1 MKPMTFLS
9 RTFRAS
15 ARLAA
20 LLSIG
25 LALAAC
31 GSSEPGAKE
40 ATKPAAV
47 EPAKADPP
55 PAKTEGTAAA
65 PATDVAVAMVDA
77 FIASK
82 AIDKTKPGWK
92 TSLPKPELV
101 KFDLGKSY
109 YWNLKTNKGD
119 LRFKLMPDVAPM
131 HVSNAI
137 YLTRLGF
144 YDGTK
149 IHRDIKG
156 FMAQGGCPLGNGM
169 GDPGY
174 RLALELSPKAKH
186 DKRGVLSTANAGPN
200 TDGSQYF
207 IMFQAK
213 AFLDGSYSIYGQL
226 DSGLD
231 TLDKL
236 EAVGANGEGPPT
248 EPLTIVTATISV
260 E

>member
-1 MKPMTFLS
+1 MKSMTILPS
-9 RTFRAS
+9 TFRVPV
-15 ARLAA
+15 RLIA
-20 LLSIG
+20 LLG
-25 LALAAC
+25 LGLAAC
-31 GSSEPGAKE
+31 GASEPGAKE
-40 ATKPAAV
+40 AATPAAADKPAEA
-47 EPAKADPP
+47 APP
-55 PAKTEGTAAA
+55 PAPAGEAKPSAADGA
-65 PATDVAVAMVDA
+65 IAQVDA
-77 FIASK
+77 FIAAK
-82 AIDKTKPGWK
+82 HIDTTKPGWK

-101 KFDLGKSY
+101 QFEPGKTY
-109 YWNLKTNKGD
+109 HWNLKTNKGD
-119 LRFKLMPDVAPM
+119 MRFKLRPDVAPM
-131 HVSNAI
+131 HVTNAI

-149 IHRDIKG
+149 LHRVIKG

-174 RLALELSPKAKH
+174 RLNLEVSPKVKH
-186 DKRGVLSTANAGPN
+186 DQRGVLSTANAGPN

-213 AFLDGSYSIYGQL
+213 PFLDGSYSIYGQI
-226 DSGLD
+226 DAGLD